1 MWFLTEANKR
11 KIEKNMNRILKTGF
25 CILLSAWSVS
35 AQKDLNVRVD
45 VVYLASDDLEGR
57 ATGTRGEAL
66 AAEYIVHRM
75 QDLGLKPKGSDGW
88 YQSFSFSSNPHDRSK
103 KDIQGRNVIGYLDR
117 KAKSTIVIGAH
128 YDHLGHGQAGS
139 LSPSDKSV
147 HNGAD
152 DNASGVAAML
162 WLAEKLSARKKLK
175 SNVLFIAFSGEEY
188 GLHGSKA
195 FTDNPTV
202 PLAQIKA
209 MINMDMVGRLNEEK
223 VIAIGGSGTSLEWT
237 QTLDRIKPE
246 GLKFNYTASGV
257 GPSDHTSFYLKDIP
271 VLHFFTGQHTDYH
284 KPSDDSPLVNYDGIV
299 QVAGVIENLVA
310 SIDKMPLT
318 FQKTKDESNQRANS
332 FKVTMGVMPDYVF
345 SGEGMR
351 VDAVLENRPA
361 AAAGMQKGDIILQIG
376 SIPVKDVHEYMKALG
391 TFEKGQE
398 TEVTVLRGQEKI
410 QLKVKF

>member
-1 MWFLTEANKR
+1 VVSKEGIKR
-11 KIEKNMNRILKTGF
+11 KIEKNMNRIWKTGL
-25 CILLSAWSVS
+25 CIFLCGWSLV
-35 AQKDLNVRVD
+35 AQSDLPVRVD

-57 ATGTRGEAL
+57 ATGTPGEAK
-66 AAEYIVHRM
+66 AAEYIAYRM
-75 QDLGLKPKGSDGW
+75 QNLGLKPKGTAGW
-88 YQSFSFSSNPHDRSK
+88 YQSFSFSSNPHDRSN
-103 KDIQGRNVIGYLDR
+103 KDLKGRNVIGFLDR

-139 LSPSDKSV
+139 LSPNDKSV

-162 WLAEKLSARKKLK
+162 WLAEKLSAQKKLK
-175 SNVLFIAFSGEEY
+175 SNILFIAFSGEEY

-195 FTDNPTV
+195 FADNPTV
-202 PLAQIKA
+202 PLAQIKG

-223 VIAIGGSGTSLEWT
+223 VLAISGTGTALEWT

-246 GLKFNYTASGV
+246 GFKFNYTASGV

-299 QVAGVIENLVA
+299 QVARVIENVVN
-310 SIDKMPLT
+310 SVDRMPLT
-318 FQKTKDESNQRANS
+318 FQKTKDESNQRASS

-361 AAAGMQKGDIILQIG
+361 AAAGMQKGDVILQIG
-376 SIPVKDVHEYMKALG
+376 EHSIKDVHEYMKALG
-391 TFEKGQE
+391 MFEKGQE
-398 TEVTVLRGQEKI
+398 TEVTVLRGQDKVK
-410 QLKVKF
+410 LKVKF

>member
-1 MWFLTEANKR
+1 M
-11 KIEKNMNRILKTGF
+11 
-25 CILLSAWSVS
+25 LSAWSVS

-162 WLAEKLSARKKLK
+162 WLDENLSSRKKQK
-175 SNVLFIAFSGEEY
+175 SKVL
-188 GLHGSKA
+188 
-195 FTDNPTV
+195 
-202 PLAQIKA
+202 
-209 MINMDMVGRLNEEK
+209 
-223 VIAIGGSGTSLEWT
+223 
-237 QTLDRIKPE
+237 
-246 GLKFNYTASGV
+246 
-257 GPSDHTSFYLKDIP
+257 
-271 VLHFFTGQHTDYH
+271 
-284 KPSDDSPLVNYDGIV
+284 
-299 QVAGVIENLVA
+299 
-310 SIDKMPLT
+310 
-318 FQKTKDESNQRANS
+318 
-332 FKVTMGVMPDYVF
+332 
-345 SGEGMR
+345 
-351 VDAVLENRPA
+351 
-361 AAAGMQKGDIILQIG
+361 
-376 SIPVKDVHEYMKALG
+376 
-391 TFEKGQE
+391 
-398 TEVTVLRGQEKI
+398 
-410 QLKVKF
+410 

>member
-1 MWFLTEANKR
+1 
-11 KIEKNMNRILKTGF
+11 MNRILKTGF

-188 GLHGSKA
+188 
-195 FTDNPTV
+195 
-202 PLAQIKA
+202 
-209 MINMDMVGRLNEEK
+209 R
-223 VIAIGGSGTSLEWT
+223 
-237 QTLDRIKPE
+237 
-246 GLKFNYTASGV
+246 
-257 GPSDHTSFYLKDIP
+257 
-271 VLHFFTGQHTDYH
+271 
-284 KPSDDSPLVNYDGIV
+284 
-299 QVAGVIENLVA
+299 
-310 SIDKMPLT
+310 
-318 FQKTKDESNQRANS
+318 
-332 FKVTMGVMPDYVF
+332 
-345 SGEGMR
+345 
-351 VDAVLENRPA
+351 
-361 AAAGMQKGDIILQIG
+361 
-376 SIPVKDVHEYMKALG
+376 
-391 TFEKGQE
+391 
-398 TEVTVLRGQEKI
+398 
-410 QLKVKF
+410 